1 MATLDEARSRLEK
14 AVEQLDG
21 ALAASLQNSAGDDP
35 AARAAAMKKL
45 ESERDRLKRDAET
58 LRADHDKL
66 SIALRAAQ
74 ENYAAAQVVNEAVA
88 GRLDEA
94 LERLKTMRES

>member
-1 MATLDEARSRLEK
+1 MATLDEARTRLEK
-14 AVEQLDG
+14 AVDQLDG
-21 ALAASLQNSAGDDP
+21 AITTSLQDSAGDDP
-35 AARAAAMKKL
+35 TARAATTEKL
-45 ESERDRLKRDAET
+45 ESERDELKRNAEA

-66 SIALRAAQ
+66 SLALREAQ

-94 LERLKTMRES
+94 LVRLKTVLES

>member
-1 MATLDEARSRLEK
+1 MATLDEARTRLEK

-21 ALAASLQNSAGDDP
+21 AITTSLQDSAGDDP
-35 AARAAAMKKL
+35 AARAAALEKL
-45 ESERDRLKRDAET
+45 ESERDEMKRNAET
-58 LRADHDKL
+58 LRADHNKL
-66 SIALRAAQ
+66 SLALREAQ

-94 LERLKTMRES
+94 LTRLKTVLES

>member
-1 MATLDEARSRLEK
+1 MATLQEARTRLEK
-14 AVEQLDG
+14 AVEKLDG
-21 ALAASLQNSAGDDP
+21 AIATSLQGRDGDDP
-35 AARAAAMKKL
+35 AARAAAMEKL
-45 ESERDRLKRDAET
+45 ESERDELKRNGES

-66 SIALRAAQ
+66 SVALREAQ

-94 LERLKTMRES
+94 LERLKTILEA

>member
-1 MATLDEARSRLEK
+1 MATLDEARTRLEK

-21 ALAASLQNSAGDDP
+21 AITASLQGNGGDSP
-35 AARAAAMKKL
+35 AARAAAMEKL
-45 ESERDRLKRDAET
+45 ESERDELKRNTDA

-66 SIALRAAQ
+66 STALREAQ

-94 LERLKTMRES
+94 LGRLKTMLES